1 MTMWPRLVAERPYSG
16 RQQVLDLF
24 VPFRQ
29 RPGAILLDSAGS
41 KSGRFDLISADPV
54 ASLVTRGPLSVMQHG
69 EHRLETDRDPFAIL
83 RDMWHQ
89 HRPPEAAL
97 TLQSDASALPFTG
110 GLLGAFSYDL
120 GRRIEDLPQHAQQDL
135 PFAELYA
142 GIYHWAIIVDH
153 LRQHCGLWQ
162 FAGMPQQILE
172 QARDAFL
179 SPAPESLTPFRLQQ
193 DWQSNLSRTA
203 YGAAFRRVQAYIRA
217 GDCYQ
222 INLAQ
227 RYSAPASG
235 DPYEAYRR
243 LSPRNRAPFSA
254 YVNTA
259 DGAILSL
266 SPERF
271 IAVDDREARTEPI
284 KGTRRRDADAQRDR
298 ALADELLASEKD
310 RAENVMIVDL
320 LRNDFGKSCTPGSVR
335 VPELFALRSYPAVHH
350 MVSTVTGEIAAGED
364 AISLLRGCFPGG
376 SITGAPKVRAMQ
388 IIDELEPQR
397 RSFYCGSIAYYDY
410 RRRFDSNIAIRTL
423 LHARDQIHVWGG
435 GGLVADSDEQA
446 EYDETLTK
454 ISRLLPELSV
464 PDVRT

>member
-29 RPGAILLDSAGS
+29 RPGAILLDSGGS
-41 KSGRFDLISADPV
+41 TSGRFDLISTDPV
-54 ASLVTRGPLSVMQHG
+54 ASLVTRGEHSVMQHG
-69 EHRLETDRDPFAIL
+69 EHALQTERDPFAIL
-83 RDMWHQ
+83 RDMWQQ

-97 TLQSDASALPFTG
+97 AADKPALPFSG

-120 GRRIEDLPQHAQQDL
+120 GRRIENLPQKAAQDL

-153 LRQHCGLWQ
+153 QRQHCGLWQ
-162 FAGMPQQILE
+162 FAGVPQAILD

-179 SPAPESLTPFRLQQ
+179 TSAPEQLTPFRLRSA
-193 DWQSNLSRTA
+193 WQSNLSRSA
-203 YGAAFRRVQAYIRA
+203 YGAAFRRVQEYIRA

-254 YVNTA
+254 YLATA

-271 IAVDDREARTEPI
+271 IAVEDRHARTEPI
-284 KGTRRRDADAQRDR
+284 KGTRRRDVDPQRDQ

-350 MVSTVTGEIAAGED
+350 MVSTVTGEIASGED
-364 AISLLRGCFPGG
+364 AIGLLRGCFPGG
-376 SITGAPKVRAMQ
+376 SITGAPKVRAME

-397 RSFYCGSIAYYDY
+397 RSFYCGSIGYYDY
-410 RRRFDSNIAIRTL
+410 RRRFDSSIAIRTL
-423 LHARDQIHVWGG
+423 LYSGDRIHAWGG
-435 GGLVADSDEQA
+435 GGLIADSDEQA
-446 EYDETLTK
+446 EYEETLAK
-454 ISRLLPELSV
+454 ISRLLPVLSE
-464 PDVRT
+464 PDAGI